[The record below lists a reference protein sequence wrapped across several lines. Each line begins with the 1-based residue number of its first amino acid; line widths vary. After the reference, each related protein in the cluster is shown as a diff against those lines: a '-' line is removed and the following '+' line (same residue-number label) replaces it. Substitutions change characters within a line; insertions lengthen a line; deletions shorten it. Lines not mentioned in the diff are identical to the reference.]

1 VEVWQEALKIALIG
15 TERQAPTSLASAE
28 PLSRLAAEW
37 KPEEKERNLLRA
49 SGLLTAYRR
58 AGFRPVQSGESL
70 PLPAEADEKPVVPG
84 VLMQDL
90 MAMVGGQYREALP
103 EWLQLTSEQGWRF
116 PEEHLVELLDFGH
129 GHPELRAAL
138 LPLLGMR
145 GRWLA
150 AQNPDWHYALQ
161 FSLFEIEN
169 EWESEA
175 ATEEAE
181 NVWQTGTK
189 EERVALLHRLR
200 RSDPSRA
207 RALVESTWKQDV
219 PAERAEFTATFI
231 AGLSMEDEPFL
242 ETALD
247 DKRKEVRTAAQD
259 LLARLPESRFCQRMW
274 ERLRPLVQ
282 LQTSEA
288 VAPQQEGQGGLWN
301 RFRALVT
308 PKSVASSDKI
318 IVVALPQ
325 LCDKAMIRDGI
336 EAKSPVSGVDE
347 KTWWLRQMLERIP
360 LALWSREWQRP
371 PAAIVAANRS
381 EEWSRTLLDTWTR
394 ALRQD
399 RDPEWAAA
407 LFAVWCEQIP
417 NSMPSDIVWKETLPP
432 DIFEAGL
439 LHLLEQ
445 NADPAFILL
454 VEYDRGWSMSLA
466 RAVIDKLNAFTGNR
480 AYLAGRLSACTPFI
494 PTELQGEFFALLAKL
509 AENNTYVQG
518 MIDRNVALEAF
529 RNEMRRKRDVAA

>member
-1 VEVWQEALKIALIG
+1 MEVWQEALKIALIG
-15 TERQAPTSLASAE
+15 TERQAPTSLATAE
-28 PLSRLAAEW
+28 PLSRLGAEW
-37 KPEEKERNLLRA
+37 DMEEKERNLLRA

-58 AGFRPVQSGESL
+58 AGYRPIQSGET
-70 PLPAEADEKPVVPG
+70 PPAPAEANEKPAVPG
-84 VLMQDL
+84 VWMQDL
-90 MAMVGGQYREALP
+90 MAMVAGQYREALP
-103 EWLQLTSEQGWRF
+103 EWLQLASEQGWRF

-169 EWESEA
+169 DW
-175 ATEEAE
+175 EAE
-181 NVWQTGTK
+181 AVAEETEKIWQTGTK
-189 EERVALLHRLR
+189 EERVVLLHRLR
-200 RSDPSRA
+200 RSDPGRA

-219 PAERAEFTATFI
+219 PAERAEFAATFI

-301 RFRALVT
+301 RFRAMMTPKAAATPAEIILVT
-308 PKSVASSDKI
+308 
-318 IVVALPQ
+318 LPQ

-336 EAKSPVSGVDE
+336 EAKSPVSGVNE

-360 LALWSREWQRP
+360 LALWSREWQRA

-381 EEWSRTLLDTWTR
+381 EEWSRTLLESWTLV
-394 ALRQD
+394 LRQD
-399 RDPEWAAA
+399 RDPEWATA
-407 LFAVWCEQIP
+407 LFAVWCEQLP

-454 VEYDRGWSMSLA
+454 VEYDRVWSMSLA
-466 RAVIDKLNAFTGNR
+466 QVVLDKLNAFTGNR
-480 AYLAGRLSACTPFI
+480 AYLAGRLSACIPFI
-494 PTELQGEFFALLAKL
+494 PTELQAEFFAVLAKL
-509 AENNTYVQG
+509 AEKNTYVQG